1 MRLIDLGARALHRVI
16 AVAMITSAVIVVL
29 LAGRFYYST
38 EVERPRVGDSAINGT
53 ISDGA
58 PKVEEVSFVVSPTM
72 DTNPRF
78 FFGAG
83 DGSNGYYAERPRP

>member
-16 AVAMITSAVIVVL
+16 AVAMITIAVIVVL
-29 LAGRFYYST
+29 LAGRFYSSS
-38 EVERPRVGDSAINGT
+38 EVERSRDSAINGAV
-53 ISDGA
+53 SDGA